1 MLDRSALSRVFSPFS
16 MTHMSDSTYNIYTI
30 KTCDISFNIIT
41 KLPQLGTRGGEK
53 NPPILYYNYLIRM

>member
-1 MLDRSALSRVFSPFS
+1 MLDCSALSRVFSPFS

-53 NPPILYYNYLIRM
+53 NPPILYYNYLIKM